1 MDTPE
6 RPRKIRKKEE
16 KCPAADDESQVEP
29 DIHIPEEVTEINRR
43 RKSS

>member
-6 RPRKIRKKEE
+6 RPRKRRKKEE